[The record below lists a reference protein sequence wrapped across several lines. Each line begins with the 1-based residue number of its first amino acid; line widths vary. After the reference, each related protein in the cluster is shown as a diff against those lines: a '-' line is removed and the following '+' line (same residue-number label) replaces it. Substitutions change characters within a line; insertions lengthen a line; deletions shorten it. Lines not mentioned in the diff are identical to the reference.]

1 MKTYLVR
8 LSAIGVLGLVSLA
21 TGCVSQDQYN
31 EAIAAARR
39 ANEALQT
46 CQGALRDVRSENQRL
61 LADIQARDGVIAAK
75 DKQFATLQ
83 AAYDELSGKY
93 NDLLDKYKKELGREA
108 PVQPTGNIV
117 LPADM
122 DKAIR
127 ELVAA
132 NPDLLE
138 YLSQYGMVK
147 FKSDLTFAPGSVDIK
162 KTAGDALRRFVEILN
177 TPAAAKFN
185 VYIAGH
191 TDDMPIVRAET
202 KREHP
207 TNWYLSAHRAV
218 AVQTVMGAAGLAQ
231 GRAGVLGFSEYHPIT
246 ANPPAHKGNQ
256 ANRRVEI
263 WIVPP
268 ERFLTTT
275 GN

>member
-8 LSAIGVLGLVSLA
+8 LSAIGMLGLVSLA
-21 TGCVSQDQYN
+21 TGCVSDAQYK
-31 EAIAAARR
+31 EALAAARR
-39 ANEALQT
+39 ANEQLT
-46 CQGALRDVRSENQRL
+46 LCQSALRDLRSENQRL

-75 DKQFATLQ
+75 DKQLADLQ
-83 AAYDELSGKY
+83 AGYDKLKADF
-93 NDLLDKYKKELGREA
+93 NDLLEKYKREVGKGET
-108 PVQPTGNIV
+108 VQPIGNIA
-117 LPADM
+117 LPPDL
-122 DKAIR
+122 DKALR
-127 ELVAA
+127 DFAAA
-132 NPDLLE
+132 NPDLVE
-138 YLSQYGMVK
+138 YDAARGMVK

-162 KTAGDALRRFVEILN
+162 KSAGDALRRFVEILN
-177 TPAAAKFN
+177 TPAAAKFH

-207 TNWYLSAHRAV
+207 TNWYLSVHRAV
-218 AVQTVMGAAGLAQ
+218 AVETVMAAAGLAQ
-231 GRAGVLGFSEYHPIT
+231 PRAGVMGFSEYHPVA

-268 ERFLTTT
+268 DRFLTPS
-275 GN
+275 GS